1 MGVQWGRQPRR
12 AGFSRSFLKLRAGV
26 LFGQLEAD
34 RGPTQAPLLRFEAAP
49 ARFRSYISSGR
60 AVGASGGPPFTQNGR
75 RTVPGWPLAVQL
87 LSCGCARYVFV
98 QQGGYTV
105 PSVGRNSRNG
115 NNLSVSVRM
124 MRWVAWIFFCF
135 MAFSTVGAVSIAAP
149 LPRSIL
155 VLNESGMVGP
165 FYRDAYDALRS
176 TVTANS
182 SQPVS
187 INLEQLELERFGGDH
202 YEKTLKTYLEL
213 KYVDKPI
220 GVIVALGFGALDFV
234 LRLRTE
240 MFAGVPV
247 VFAMVDDVA
256 LQRLNIPADVTGR
269 TSTVRFQDFLNA
281 AHIVVP
287 DLQRIAIVGDR
298 WEQQTAYRQ
307 LQGEIPT
314 TSSALEIIDLVG
326 LPMRELKKRVAVLPE
341 RTAIAY
347 TSIFSDGEGTSYP
360 PIDALR
366 FFAEVANRPIV
377 VAAETFI
384 GRGAVGGYVLTPAA
398 IGKGAAELALRL
410 LNGESASGI
419 PIADGNVVRPIFDWR
434 QLKRWGI
441 SESKLPP
448 GSEIRFRELS
458 TWEQYRTQILAITAA
473 ILVQALLIA
482 WLLHERQYRRR
493 AERRARESFTELA
506 QMNRMATAGELSAA
520 IAHEIKQPLTGIVTM
535 ANAALRWL
543 SRESPDI
550 GRARDAMNKVVAAGH
565 LASDVITNV
574 RDLFGKDRQGKA
586 PTDINKLIRTVLGLV
601 YMDLRKHSI
610 ESQVNLDEPLPSVVG
625 NEVQLQQVILN
636 LVMNAIDSMNSA
648 EHRVLSIKSET
659 TEPNNV
665 LVSIADTGSGIDIA
679 NLNRIFKPMFTTKA
693 HGMGMGLSIC
703 KSIIES
709 HGGKIWV
716 LAGVPRG
723 SIFHFELPVYRGGKG
738 KSDLSDP
745 TLATLNGSPASAASA
760 PSLANE
766 ATE

>member
-1 MGVQWGRQPRR
+1 M
-12 AGFSRSFLKLRAGV
+12 V
-26 LFGQLEAD
+26 LSLND
-34 RGPTQAPLLRFEAAP
+34 N
-49 ARFRSYISSGR
+49 I
-60 AVGASGGPPFTQNGR
+60 
-75 RTVPGWPLAVQL
+75 
-87 LSCGCARYVFV
+87 
-98 QQGGYTV
+98 
-105 PSVGRNSRNG
+105 
-115 NNLSVSVRM
+115 LSVSVRM
-124 MRWVAWIFFCF
+124 IRWVAWIFFCF

-149 LPRSIL
+149 LPPSIL
-155 VLNESGMVGP
+155 VLNESEMIGP

-176 TVTANS
+176 TVTGNS
-182 SQPVS
+182 SRPVS
-187 INLEQLELERFGGDH
+187 IYLEQLDLERFRGDR
-202 YEKTLKTYLEL
+202 YEKDLKTHFES

-220 GVIVALGFGALDFV
+220 GVIVALGYGALDFV

-256 LQRLNIPADVTGR
+256 LQRLNIPPDVTGR
-269 TSTVRFQDFLNA
+269 TSTVRFQDFIKS

-298 WEQQTAYRQ
+298 WEQQTAYRH
-307 LQGEIPT
+307 LQKEIPT

-366 FFAEVANRPIV
+366 FLAEVANRPIV
-377 VAAETFI
+377 GAAETFI
-384 GRGAVGGYVLTPAA
+384 GSGAVGGYVLTPAA

-434 QLKRWGI
+434 QMQRWGV
-441 SESKLPP
+441 SASSLPP
-448 GSEIRFRELS
+448 GSEIRFRDP
-458 TWEQYRTQILAITAA
+458 TAWEQYKTPISAITAA
-473 ILVQALLIA
+473 VLAQALLIG
-482 WLLHERQYRRR
+482 WLLHERQYRQR
-493 AERRARESFTELA
+493 AERTARESLFELT
-506 QMNRMATAGELSAA
+506 QTNRMATAGELSAA
-520 IAHEIKQPLTGIVTM
+520 IAHEIKQPLTGIVTT

-550 GRARDAMNKVVAAGH
+550 GRARDAMNKVVEAGH
-565 LASDVITNV
+565 HASDVITNV
-574 RDLFGKDRQGKA
+574 RNLFGKDTQEKN
-586 PTDINKLIRTVLGLV
+586 PTDVNKLIRTVLGLV

-610 ESQVNLDEPLPSVVG
+610 ETQVNLSEQLSPVMG

-636 LVMNAIDSMNSA
+636 LVMNAIESMHSA
-648 EHRVLSIKSET
+648 EPRGLSIKSET
-659 TEPNNV
+659 TERNNV

-716 LAGVPRG
+716 SANALRG
-723 SIFHFELPVYRGGKG
+723 SIFHFELPVYRGGQR
-738 KSDLSDP
+738 
-745 TLATLNGSPASAASA
+745 
-760 PSLANE
+760 
-766 ATE
+766 